1 MGQVLLGINTAWKKG
16 YGKPPRWLELMKDN
30 AKESLGGEIALYLS
44 YHRCFKLVGIEVAK
58 CHCLKIGR
66 QQSMNHRFGRSLPQ
80 NSSFKLTLNHPNSHD
95 AFLAAMGARVRYPPS
110 PECYREGGRLM
121 RADTRREA
129 DIQGGLRFN
138 ALRTDDGGV
147 QSVR

>member
-1 MGQVLLGINTAWKKG
+1 MLLGINTAWKKG
-16 YGKPPRWLELMKDN
+16 YSKPPRWLELMKDN
-30 AKESLGGEIALYLS
+30 AKESLGGEIAHYLS
-44 YHRCFKLVGIEVAK
+44 YHHCFKSVGIEVAK

-66 QQSMNHRFGRSLPQ
+66 QQSMNHRFGRSLPK

-95 AFLAAMGARVRYPPS
+95 AFLAAMGVLPSFPRVLQR
-110 PECYREGGRLM
+110 GRLM

-138 ALRTDDGGV
+138 ALRTDV